1 MKSFLQNE
9 ILNFPNLL
17 PTHDKLISNNIDK
30 IVFIHFNTSSGSF
43 FWFDACKVYCFH
55 E

>member
-9 ILNFPNLL
+9 IVIFPNPL
-17 PTHDKLISNNIDK
+17 PTHGNFISNNIDK
-30 IVFIHFNTSSGSF
+30 IVFILFITSSGSF
-43 FWFDACKVYCFH
+43 FWFEACTVYFFH